1 MSTDECPYEPDEEG
15 ICKLCACDEREHGAD
30 DSAGHIVRRSPDKP
44 CLVCEGRGDAALSS
58 SQGDPGSR
66 DRCGSCHGTGREPAP
81 QSNRITLL
89 GSLPPISGRLAQECG
104 CQGRHLCSY
113 HEGVNDAVQPCGH
126 PVAAFVS
133 SDEGTSYCR
142 DCATQDWHSQYCP
155 GCMCHLVDDIDELVD
170 ANRNLSDVIDEFRA
184 ENKRL
189 RELLQAAHAFQTPH
203 ANNAVL
209 WNEIAA
215 TLKGLPND

>member
-1 MSTDECPYEPDEEG
+1 MSDTQSALPVGRP
-15 ICKLCACDEREHGAD
+15 D

-44 CLVCEGRGDAALSS
+44 C
-58 SQGDPGSR
+58 
-66 DRCGSCHGTGREPAP
+66 
-81 QSNRITLL
+81 
-89 GSLPPISGRLAQECG
+89 G
-104 CQGRHLCSY
+104 CQGRHLCAY
-113 HEGVNDAVQPCGH
+113 HEGVNDTVQPCGH